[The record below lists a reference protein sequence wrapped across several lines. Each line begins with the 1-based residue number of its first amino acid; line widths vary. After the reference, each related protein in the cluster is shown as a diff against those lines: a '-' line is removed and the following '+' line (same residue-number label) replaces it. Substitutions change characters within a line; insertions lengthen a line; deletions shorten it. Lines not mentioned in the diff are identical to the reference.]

1 MQTHWLKGW
10 FSVPAAALL
19 LACGPGT
26 RQVMSVSAAVPSSG
40 NADRTVNLAQADGIT
55 EGHLDRLVRHELV
68 LLPYYGVFDNLAFR
82 VDDATVTLTGQ
93 VTRPSLKADAGNV
106 ASSIEGVRQVV
117 NNIQVLPLSPDDDRL
132 RLALYKAIYADST
145 LSQYALRAVP
155 PIHIIVE
162 RGRVTLE
169 GVVTTEADKN
179 MAGLRAKEVPG
190 VFSVTNSLRVGA

>member
-1 MQTHWLKGW
+1 MQTQWLKAW
-10 FSVPAAALL
+10 LPIPAAALV

-26 RQVMSVSAAVPSSG
+26 REVMSSSPAIPSSG
-40 NADRTVNLAQADGIT
+40 SADRSVNLAQADGIT
-55 EGHLDRLVRHELV
+55 EEHLAHLVRHELV

-82 VDDATVTLTGQ
+82 IDDGTVTLTGQ

-106 ASSIEGVRQVV
+106 VSAIEGVQQVV
-117 NNIQVLPLSPDDDRL
+117 NNIQLLPPSPDDDRL

-155 PIHIIVE
+155 PIHIIVD

-179 MAGLRAKEVPG
+179 MAGLRAKEVSG
-190 VFSVTNSLRVGA
+190 VFSVTNNLRVGA